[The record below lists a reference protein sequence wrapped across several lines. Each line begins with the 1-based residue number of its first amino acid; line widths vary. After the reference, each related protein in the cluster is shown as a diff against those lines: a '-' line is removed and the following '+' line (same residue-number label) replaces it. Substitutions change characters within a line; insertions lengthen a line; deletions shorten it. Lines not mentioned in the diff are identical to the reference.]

1 MDIFAHVHTDARVAL
16 FCFACHP
23 SAVTAELGR
32 SDRTRRIQ
40 KLQLPAVAVVAVR
53 PRPAACAPA
62 GSGPGFGPGFGPD
75 LGPGSGPSA
84 RSDKAGRQGR
94 PTGEPHGAARRR
106 PLLPGRCG
114 YVLRAAT
121 AKGTTPG
128 LESGPRDQLLGT
140 EQTHGWPL
148 SLRRASRVVP
158 SWWSEALGWDVVIP
172 VRSR

>member
-1 MDIFAHVHTDARVAL
+1 MT
-16 FCFACHP
+16 
-23 SAVTAELGR
+23 TEWGR
-32 SDRTRRIQ
+32 SDRTRQIQ
-40 KLQLPAVAVVAVR
+40 KLQLPAVAKVAVR
-53 PRPAACAPA
+53 LRPAACARA
-62 GSGPGFGPGFGPD
+62 GSGPGFGPG

-84 RSDKAGRQGR
+84 QSDKAGRQGR
-94 PTGEPHGAARRR
+94 PAGEPHGAARRG

-172 VRSR
+172 VRSG